1 MQQEEGPAERQIR
14 KLTCEFL
21 QSVEK
26 VVEEAGHTNDSAN
39 VLVSVDQLKHVIQGL
54 KPFKYIIPR
63 ENAEMVQL
71 ESDLIAVLKRV
82 IVYSVSRIETKPYYG
97 HFLVMLSLIRQLM
110 EVEHVTIKEEEDKL
124 PELEEVKK

>member
-1 MQQEEGPAERQIR
+1 MQQGESPQERQIR

-71 ESDLIAVLKRV
+71 ESDLIAILKRV
-82 IVYSVSRIETKPYYG
+82 VVYSVSRIETKPYYG

-110 EVEHVTIKEEEDKL
+110 EVEHVDIKEDKI